1 MAAKSEARRAALLD
15 ALRSADAPV
24 SGGQLANALNVS
36 RQIIVQ
42 DIALLR
48 EAGANIVATTKG
60 YVLADTA
67 QTSTQNTTQT
77 STQNTTQTMTQNAAE
92 QPAMRLD
99 EPARTFKLHHEVE
112 QTRDEL
118 QTIIA
123 LGGRVHNVSISHRA
137 YGRITAPLEIADQA
151 DIERFIHDIES
162 GKSSPLSTATSG
174 YHYHLVSAPSNEA
187 LEAIG
192 RALADKGF
200 LAPLLPHEQEA

>member
-1 MAAKSEARRAALLD
+1 MATKSEARRASLLD

-24 SGGQLANALNVS
+24 SGGQLASTLSVS

-60 YVLADTA
+60 YVLADAA
-67 QTSTQNTTQT
+67 QTT
-77 STQNTTQTMTQNAAE
+77 TQNAAQTMAQNAAE
-92 QPAMRLD
+92 PPTAALD

-112 QTRDEL
+112 QTREEL

-123 LGGRVHNVSISHRA
+123 LGGHVHNVSISHRA
-137 YGRITAPLEIADQA
+137 YGRITAPLEIANQA
-151 DIERFIHDIES
+151 DIERFINDIES

-174 YHYHLVSAPSNEA
+174 YHYHLVSAPSNQA

>member
-1 MAAKSEARRAALLD
+1 MATKSEARRASLLD
-15 ALRSADAPV
+15 ALRSANAPV
-24 SGGQLANALNVS
+24 SGGQLANTLSVS

-67 QTSTQNTTQT
+67 QTSTQSTTH
-77 STQNTTQTMTQNAAE
+77 TTTQNAAKH
-92 QPAMRLD
+92 PAMRLD

-112 QTRDEL
+112 QTREEL

-151 DIERFIHDIES
+151 DIERFINDIES

>member
-1 MAAKSEARRAALLD
+1 MTKAEARRASLLD

-24 SGGQLANALNVS
+24 SGGQLANTLNVS

-48 EAGANIVATTKG
+48 EAGASIVATTKG
-60 YVLADTA
+60 YVLADAA
-67 QTSTQNTTQT
+67 QTAAQNA
-77 STQNTTQTMTQNAAE
+77 TQTMAQNAE
-92 QPAMRLD
+92 QPAVHLD

-112 QTRDEL
+112 QTKDEL

-151 DIERFIHDIES
+151 DIERFINDIES

-200 LAPLLPHEQEA
+200 LAPLLPHEQEG

>member
-1 MAAKSEARRAALLD
+1 MTTKSEVRRASLLD
-15 ALRSADAPV
+15 ALRCADAPV
-24 SGGQLANALNVS
+24 SGGQLASTLNVS
-36 RQIIVQ
+36 RQVIVQ

-60 YVLADTA
+60 YVLAEAA
-67 QTSTQNTTQT
+67 QTIAQNGT
-77 STQNTTQTMTQNAAE
+77 E
-92 QPAMRLD
+92 QPAAHLD

-112 QTRDEL
+112 QTREEL

-123 LGGRVHNVSISHRA
+123 LGGHVHNVSISHRA
-137 YGRITAPLEIADQA
+137 YGRITAPLDIADQA
-151 DIERFIHDIES
+151 DIERFINDIES

-174 YHYHLVSAPSNEA
+174 YHYHLVSAPSDEA

>member
-1 MAAKSEARRAALLD
+1 MATKCEARRASLLD

-24 SGGQLANALNVS
+24 SGGQLANTLNVS

-48 EAGANIVATTKG
+48 KAGANIVATTKG
-60 YVLADTA
+60 YVLANAA
-67 QTSTQNTTQT
+67 QTTA
-77 STQNTTQTMTQNAAE
+77 QNTTQTMTHNAAE
-92 QPAMRLD
+92 QPATAFD

-123 LGGRVHNVSISHRA
+123 LGGRVHNISISHRA

-151 DIERFIHDIES
+151 DIERFINDIES

-174 YHYHLVSAPSNEA
+174 YHYHLVSAPSDET

>member
-1 MAAKSEARRAALLD
+1 MAAKAEARRASLLD

-24 SGGQLANALNVS
+24 SGGQLANTLNVS

-60 YVLADTA
+60 YVLADAA
-67 QTSTQNTTQT
+67 QTAAQNA
-77 STQNTTQTMTQNAAE
+77 TQTMAQNAE
-92 QPAMRLD
+92 QPAAVLD

-112 QTRDEL
+112 QTREEL

-123 LGGRVHNVSISHRA
+123 LGGHVHNVSISHRA

-151 DIERFIHDIES
+151 DIERFINDIES

>member
-1 MAAKSEARRAALLD
+1 MATKSEARRASLLD
-15 ALRSADAPV
+15 ALQSANVPV
-24 SGGQLANALNVS
+24 SGGQLANTLNVS

-48 EAGANIVATTKG
+48 EAGTNIVATTKG

-67 QTSTQNTTQT
+67 QTL
-77 STQNTTQTMTQNAAE
+77 TQNTTQTMTQNAAE
-92 QPAMRLD
+92 QPVAVLD

-174 YHYHLVSAPSNEA
+174 YHYHLVSAPSDEA

>member
-1 MAAKSEARRAALLD
+1 MTKAQTRREALLRLLRESSAPLAGG
-15 ALRSADAPV
+15 ALAE
-24 SGGQLANALNVS
+24 QLGVS

-60 YVLADTA
+60 YVLADA
-67 QTSTQNTTQT
+67 AS
-77 STQNTTQTMTQNAAE
+77 AAE
-92 QPAMRLD
+92 QPENTDAEGAAPA
-99 EPARTFKLHHEVE
+99 EPFERTFKVHHGVE
-112 QTRDEL
+112 QTKHEL
-118 QTIIA
+118 ETIISA
-123 LGGRVHNVSISHRA
+123 GGRVKNVSISHRA

-174 YHYHLVSAPSNEA
+174 YHYHLVSAPSDET

>member
-1 MAAKSEARRAALLD
+1 MAAKAEARRASLLD

-24 SGGQLANALNVS
+24 SGSQLANTLNVS

-60 YVLADTA
+60 YVLADAA
-67 QTSTQNTTQT
+67 QTAAQNA
-77 STQNTTQTMTQNAAE
+77 TQTMAQNAE
-92 QPAMRLD
+92 QPAAVLD

-112 QTRDEL
+112 QTREEL

-151 DIERFIHDIES
+151 DIERFINDIES

>member
-1 MAAKSEARRAALLD
+1 MAAKSEARRASLLD

-60 YVLADTA
+60 YVLADAA
-67 QTSTQNTTQT
+67 QTS
-77 STQNTTQTMTQNAAE
+77 TQTMTQNAAE
-92 QPAMRLD
+92 QPAVHLLD

-112 QTRDEL
+112 QTREEL

-151 DIERFIHDIES
+151 DIERFINDIES

-174 YHYHLVSAPSNEA
+174 YHYHLVSAPSDEA

-200 LAPLLPHEQEA
+200 LAPLLPHELEA

>member
-1 MAAKSEARRAALLD
+1 MATKSEARRASLLD
-15 ALRSADAPV
+15 ALQSANVPV
-24 SGGQLANALNVS
+24 SGGQLANTLNVS

-48 EAGANIVATTKG
+48 EAGTNIVATTKG

-67 QTSTQNTTQT
+67 QTL
-77 STQNTTQTMTQNAAE
+77 TQNTTQTMTQNAAE
-92 QPAMRLD
+92 QPVAVLD

-137 YGRITAPLEIADQA
+137 YGRITAPLEIANQA

-174 YHYHLVSAPSNEA
+174 YHYHLVSAPSDEA

>member
-1 MAAKSEARRAALLD
+1 MAAKSEARRASLLD
-15 ALRSADAPV
+15 ALRSADAPI
-24 SGGQLANALNVS
+24 SGGQLANTLNVS

-67 QTSTQNTTQT
+67 QTSTRNATQ
-77 STQNTTQTMTQNAAE
+77 SMTQNAAE
-92 QPAMRLD
+92 QPAIHLD
-99 EPARTFKLHHEVE
+99 KPARTFKLHHEVE

-137 YGRITAPLEIADQA
+137 YGRITALLEIADQE

-174 YHYHLVSAPSNEA
+174 YHYHLVSAPSDEA

>member
-1 MAAKSEARRAALLD
+1 MATKVEARRASLLD

-24 SGGQLANALNVS
+24 SGGQLANTLNVS

-48 EAGANIVATTKG
+48 EAGASIVATTKG
-60 YVLADTA
+60 YVLADAA
-67 QTSTQNTTQT
+67 QTS
-77 STQNTTQTMTQNAAE
+77 TQTMTQNAAE
-92 QPAMRLD
+92 QPAVHLLD

-112 QTRDEL
+112 QTREEL
-118 QTIIA
+118 QTIVA
-123 LGGRVHNVSISHRA
+123 LGGHVHNVSISHRA
-137 YGRITAPLEIADQA
+137 YGRITAPLEVANQA
-151 DIERFIHDIES
+151 DIERFINDIES

-174 YHYHLVSAPSNEA
+174 YHYHLVSAPSDEA

-200 LAPLLPHEQEA
+200 LAPLLPHEQEG

>member
-1 MAAKSEARRAALLD
+1 MATKAEARRASLLD

-24 SGGQLANALNVS
+24 SGGQLANTLNVS

-60 YVLADTA
+60 YVLADAA
-67 QTSTQNTTQT
+67 QTAAQNA
-77 STQNTTQTMTQNAAE
+77 TQTMAQNAE
-92 QPAMRLD
+92 QPAAVLD

-112 QTRDEL
+112 QTREEL

-151 DIERFIHDIES
+151 DIERFINDIES

-192 RALADKGF
+192 RALANKGF

>member
-1 MAAKSEARRAALLD
+1 MTTKAEARRSSLLD

-24 SGGQLANALNVS
+24 SGGQLASTLSVS

-60 YVLADTA
+60 YVLADAA
-67 QTSTQNTTQT
+67 QTATQT
-77 STQNTTQTMTQNAAE
+77 TTQNAAE
-92 QPAMRLD
+92 QPAAALD
-99 EPARTFKLHHEVE
+99 EPARTFKVHHEVE

-151 DIERFIHDIES
+151 DIERFINDIES

-174 YHYHLVSAPSNEA
+174 YHYHLVSAPSDEA

>member
-1 MAAKSEARRAALLD
+1 MTTKAEARRASLLD
-15 ALRSADAPV
+15 ELRCADEPV
-24 SGGQLANALNVS
+24 SGGQLANTLNVS

-60 YVLADTA
+60 YVLADA
-67 QTSTQNTTQT
+67 TQT
-77 STQNTTQTMTQNAAE
+77 AAQNATQTMPQNAAE
-92 QPAMRLD
+92 QPAAALD

-137 YGRITAPLEIADQA
+137 YGRITAPLEVANQA
-151 DIERFIHDIES
+151 DIERFINDIES

-174 YHYHLVSAPSNEA
+174 YHYHLVSAPSTEA

>member
-1 MAAKSEARRAALLD
+1 MATKSEARRASLLD
-15 ALRSADAPV
+15 ALRSANAPV
-24 SGGQLANALNVS
+24 SGGQLANTLSVS
-36 RQIIVQ
+36 RQITVQ

-67 QTSTQNTTQT
+67 QTSTQSTTQT
-77 STQNTTQTMTQNAAE
+77 TTQNAAK

-112 QTRDEL
+112 QTREEL

-151 DIERFIHDIES
+151 DIERFINDIES

-187 LEAIG
+187 LEVIG
-192 RALADKGF
+192 RALADRGF
-200 LAPLLPHEQEA
+200 LAPLLPHEQEG

>member
-1 MAAKSEARRAALLD
+1 MTKAEARRASLLD
-15 ALRSADAPV
+15 ALRLADTPV
-24 SGGQLANALNVS
+24 SGGQLANTLNVS

-48 EAGANIVATTKG
+48 EAGASIVATTKG
-60 YVLADTA
+60 YVLADAA
-67 QTSTQNTTQT
+67 QTAAQNA
-77 STQNTTQTMTQNAAE
+77 TQTMAQNAE
-92 QPAMRLD
+92 QPAVHLD

-123 LGGRVHNVSISHRA
+123 LGGRVHSVSISHRA
-137 YGRITAPLEIADQA
+137 YGRITAPLEIANQA
-151 DIERFIHDIES
+151 DIERFINDIES

>member
-1 MAAKSEARRAALLD
+1 MAAKSEARRASLLD
-15 ALRSADAPV
+15 ALQSADAPV
-24 SGGQLANALNVS
+24 SGGQLANTLNVS

-60 YVLADTA
+60 YVLADAA
-67 QTSTQNTTQT
+67 QTAA
-77 STQNTTQTMTQNAAE
+77 QTMAQNAAE
-92 QPAMRLD
+92 QPAAALD

-112 QTRDEL
+112 QTREEL

-151 DIERFIHDIES
+151 DIERFINDIES

-174 YHYHLVSAPSNEA
+174 YHYHLVSAPSDEA

-200 LAPLLPHEQEA
+200 LAPLLPHEQEG

>member
-1 MAAKSEARRAALLD
+1 MAAKSEARRASLLD

-24 SGGQLANALNVS
+24 SGGQLASTLNVS

-48 EAGANIVATTKG
+48 EAGASIVATTKG
-60 YVLADTA
+60 YVLADAA
-67 QTSTQNTTQT
+67 QTSTQNA
-77 STQNTTQTMTQNAAE
+77 TQTMTQNAAE
-92 QPAMRLD
+92 QPTMRLLD

-112 QTRDEL
+112 QTREEL

-151 DIERFIHDIES
+151 DIERFINDIES

-174 YHYHLVSAPSNEA
+174 YHYHLVSAPSDEA

>member
-1 MAAKSEARRAALLD
+1 MTTKAEARRASLLD
-15 ALRSADAPV
+15 ALRCADDPV
-24 SGGQLANALNVS
+24 SGGQLASTLNVS

-48 EAGANIVATTKG
+48 EAGASIVATTKG
-60 YVLADTA
+60 YVLADAA
-67 QTSTQNTTQT
+67 QTAAQNA
-77 STQNTTQTMTQNAAE
+77 TQTMAQNAAE
-92 QPAMRLD
+92 QSAAALD
-99 EPARTFKLHHEVE
+99 EPARTFKVHHEVE

-137 YGRITAPLEIADQA
+137 YGRITAPLKIADQA
-151 DIERFIHDIES
+151 DIERFINDIES

-174 YHYHLVSAPSNEA
+174 YHYHLVSAPSDEA

-200 LAPLLPHEQEA
+200 LAPLLPHEQEG

>member
-1 MAAKSEARRAALLD
+1 MTTKAEARRASLLD

-24 SGGQLANALNVS
+24 SGGQLANTLNVS
-36 RQIIVQ
+36 RQVIVQ

-48 EAGANIVATTKG
+48 EAGASIVATTKG
-60 YVLADTA
+60 YVLADAA
-67 QTSTQNTTQT
+67 QTAAQNA
-77 STQNTTQTMTQNAAE
+77 TQTMAQNAAE
-92 QPAMRLD
+92 QPAVHLD

-118 QTIIA
+118 QTIVA

-137 YGRITAPLEIADQA
+137 YGRITAPLEIANQA
-151 DIERFIHDIES
+151 DIERFINDIES
-162 GKSSPLSTATSG
+162 GKSSPLSTATSE

-200 LAPLLPHEQEA
+200 LAPLLPHEQEG

>member
-1 MAAKSEARRAALLD
+1 
-15 ALRSADAPV
+15 
-24 SGGQLANALNVS
+24 
-36 RQIIVQ
+36 
-42 DIALLR
+42 
-48 EAGANIVATTKG
+48 
-60 YVLADTA
+60 
-67 QTSTQNTTQT
+67 
-77 STQNTTQTMTQNAAE
+77 
-92 QPAMRLD
+92 MRLD

-118 QTIIA
+118 QTIVA

-174 YHYHLVSAPSNEA
+174 YHYHLVSAPNDEA

>member
-1 MAAKSEARRAALLD
+1 MATKSEARRASLLD

-24 SGGQLANALNVS
+24 SGGQLASTLNVS

-60 YVLADTA
+60 YVLANTA
-67 QTSTQNTTQT
+67 QTTAQA
-77 STQNTTQTMTQNAAE
+77 MAQNAAE
-92 QPAMRLD
+92 QPAAALD

-192 RALADKGF
+192 RALADRGF
-200 LAPLLPHEQEA
+200 LAPLLPHEQEG

>member
-1 MAAKSEARRAALLD
+1 MAAKSEARRASLLD

-24 SGGQLANALNVS
+24 SGGQLANTLNVS

-67 QTSTQNTTQT
+67 QTSAQNA
-77 STQNTTQTMTQNAAE
+77 TQTMTHNAAE

-112 QTRDEL
+112 HTRDEL
-118 QTIIA
+118 QTI
-123 LGGRVHNVSISHRA
+123 
-137 YGRITAPLEIADQA
+137 ITAPLEIADQA

>member
-1 MAAKSEARRAALLD
+1 MAAKSEARRASLLD

-60 YVLADTA
+60 YVLADAA
-67 QTSTQNTTQT
+67 QTS
-77 STQNTTQTMTQNAAE
+77 TQTMTQNAAE
-92 QPAMRLD
+92 QPAVHLLD

-112 QTRDEL
+112 QTREEL
-118 QTIIA
+118 QTIVA
-123 LGGRVHNVSISHRA
+123 LGGHVHNVSISHRA

-151 DIERFIHDIES
+151 DIERFINDIES

-174 YHYHLVSAPSNEA
+174 YHYHLVSAPSDEA

>member
-1 MAAKSEARRAALLD
+1 MATKSEARRASLLD
-15 ALRSADAPV
+15 ALRSANVPV
-24 SGGQLANALNVS
+24 SGGQLANTLNVS

-48 EAGANIVATTKG
+48 EAGASIVATTKG
-60 YVLADTA
+60 YVLADAA
-67 QTSTQNTTQT
+67 QTAAQNA
-77 STQNTTQTMTQNAAE
+77 TQTMAQNAE
-92 QPAMRLD
+92 QPAVHLD

-151 DIERFIHDIES
+151 DIERFINDIES

-200 LAPLLPHEQEA
+200 LAPLLPHEQEG

>member
-1 MAAKSEARRAALLD
+1 MATKAEARRAALLD

-24 SGGQLANALNVS
+24 SGGQLASALNVS

-48 EAGANIVATTKG
+48 EAGASIVATTKG
-60 YVLADTA
+60 YVLADAA
-67 QTSTQNTTQT
+67 QTAAQNA
-77 STQNTTQTMTQNAAE
+77 TQTMAQNAE
-92 QPAMRLD
+92 QPAAVLD

-112 QTRDEL
+112 QTREEL

-151 DIERFIHDIES
+151 DIERFINDIES

-200 LAPLLPHEQEA
+200 LAPLLPHEQEG

>member
-1 MAAKSEARRAALLD
+1 MATKSEARRASLLD

-24 SGGQLANALNVS
+24 SGGQLANTLNVS

-60 YVLADTA
+60 YVLANTA
-67 QTSTQNTTQT
+67 QTTAQA
-77 STQNTTQTMTQNAAE
+77 MAQNAAE
-92 QPAMRLD
+92 QPAAALD

-112 QTRDEL
+112 QTRKEL

-192 RALADKGF
+192 RALADRGF

>member
-1 MAAKSEARRAALLD
+1 MATKAEARRASLLD
-15 ALRSADAPV
+15 ALRNADAPV
-24 SGGQLANALNVS
+24 SGGQLANTLNVS

-48 EAGANIVATTKG
+48 EAGASIVATTKG
-60 YVLADTA
+60 YVLADAA
-67 QTSTQNTTQT
+67 QTAAQNA
-77 STQNTTQTMTQNAAE
+77 TQTMAQNAE
-92 QPAMRLD
+92 QPAVHLD

-151 DIERFIHDIES
+151 DIERFINDIES

-200 LAPLLPHEQEA
+200 LAPLLPHEQEG